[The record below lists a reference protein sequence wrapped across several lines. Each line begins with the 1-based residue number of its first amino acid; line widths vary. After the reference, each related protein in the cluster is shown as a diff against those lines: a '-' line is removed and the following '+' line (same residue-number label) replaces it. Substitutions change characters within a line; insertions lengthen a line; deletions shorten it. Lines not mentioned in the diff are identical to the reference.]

1 MLKDRP
7 RIERQ
12 LIIAQQQLSQCE
24 AQLASAGVTGKA
36 RSRNALWRQL
46 NANCRQLKRRLIAVG
61 AVETR
66 EAGLEQRRAEK
77 DAAVATAEA

>member
-12 LIIAQQQLSQCE
+12 LILAQQQLSAVE
-24 AQLASAGVTGKA
+24 SKLATDGVTGKA
-36 RSRNALWRQL
+36 RSKNALWRQL
-46 NANCRQLKRRLIAVG
+46 NAAYRQLRRRLIAVA

-66 EAGLEQRRAEK
+66 EAQMVQRKADK
-77 DAAVATAEA
+77 LAGVKTAEA